1 MLIRLLFFEKLQ
13 FPQVDL
19 RILFFPLFFWESSAG
34 EFWSSN
40 PNKLL
45 HVRQFAASNQCN
57 RSTPDLLEN
66 TTVKLGSNWGQC
78 LCGDWWISI
87 LDLCQFL
94 WVCGLSILAV
104 ILIKGN
110 EKRNLKR
117 QEREANTIKHNR
129 QHLIIESRYNLTV
142 GLFILWVDYR
152 INKRNHFSINEF
164 ISLLATGTLD
174 LV

>member
-1 MLIRLLFFEKLQ
+1 MISFVDSVIRSQNEQSNIHIYFHNRMLIRLLFFEKLH

-19 RILFFPLFFWESSAG
+19 RIFFFPLFFWESSAG

-45 HVRQFAASNQCN
+45 HVRQFAASNRCN
-57 RSTPDLLEN
+57 IPRPDLLEN

-87 LDLCQFL
+87 RGLCQFL

-104 ILIKGN
+104 NILIKGN

-117 QEREANTIKHNR
+117 QEREANMIKHNR
-129 QHLIIESRYNLTV
+129 QE
-142 GLFILWVDYR
+142 
-152 INKRNHFSINEF
+152 
-164 ISLLATGTLD
+164 
-174 LV
+174 